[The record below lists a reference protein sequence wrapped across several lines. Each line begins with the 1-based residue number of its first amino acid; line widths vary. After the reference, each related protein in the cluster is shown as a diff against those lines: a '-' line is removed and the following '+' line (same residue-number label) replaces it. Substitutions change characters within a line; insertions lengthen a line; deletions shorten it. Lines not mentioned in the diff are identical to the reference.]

1 MIMKVLLLVVILI
14 VFSVLM
20 FFILRAYRS
29 MMYGIFVERG
39 WDGAEDLAN
48 KASGS
53 SKESNS
59 VEGANSGEPSEST
72 EASRESEANKPNKKH
87 YGIFVD
93 PFSKPKKVG
102 KLTHQRF
109 SYFPFY
115 ITILLHATLITFYG
129 NYMTNVMIGYIGN
142 ETVFSL
148 ACLFNL
154 ILIVPVNLC
163 ATAISCY
170 RMKKPFMIAT
180 IAGTVFTLLYII
192 AIVSK
197 SVAFLL

>member
-1 MIMKVLLLVVILI
+1 MKVLLLVVILI
-14 VFSVLM
+14 IFSVLM

-29 MMYGIFVERG
+29 MMYGIFVEQG

-48 KASGS
+48 EASGS

-59 VEGANSGEPSEST
+59 VEQSKST

-129 NYMTNVMIGYIGN
+129 NYMTNVMIGYIGD
-142 ETVFSL
+142 ETMFSL

-154 ILIVPVNLC
+154 ILIVPANLC